1 MPLRPCFVITFST
14 YIQNVKKI
22 RDIYVHLRFSV
33 RWVAND
39 NLKKKTVTGMLSI
52 VCTKKSSWIS
62 AKISLQVWV
71 VFFAYL
77 LILPE

>member
-1 MPLRPCFVITFST
+1 MPLRPCFVIAFST
-14 YIQNVKKI
+14 YIQNVKKNT
-22 RDIYVHLRFSV
+22 RYLRALTVSV